1 MNNVIRFGE
10 NFIEMEFQPDWSKV
24 KSLWDFLKSVIQ
36 LILYDS
42 NKSDLISMGGVEL
55 VENAVKYVLN
65 NDVEEKKVVFRLD
78 FIHEQNKVMIR
89 VTNSAKI
96 EDINSIKASVTKLM
110 SETNKRKMYLEKLLE
125 DSKNDIEEETMELG
139 IMRVIVE
146 ANANVK
152 IETPKSGVLNTT
164 TIFNVIRKL

>member
-164 TIFNVIRKL
+164 AIFNVIRKL